1 MLLFFGWLSL
11 ATIISIQVTWLMK
24 SLRTLSLTNDPI
36 NLTRDSWFGS
46 NLSYFAAN
54 TKDPKL
60 ISVDIFFMWKC
71 YLDLAENLF
80 SFPYTLCL
88 PLPKGF
94 FKLTQGPSLT
104 WHANL
109 LRSCYCLYQWS
120 KWIYLEPQLT
130 LQFTFN
136 FFWQPVNGGG
146 NFGFGREWF

>member
-1 MLLFFGWLSL
+1 
-11 ATIISIQVTWLMK
+11 MK
-24 SLRTLSLTNDPI
+24 SLRALSLTYDPI

-94 FKLTQGPSLT
+94 FKLGPFIDM
-104 WHANL
+104 A
-109 LRSCYCLYQWS
+109 C
-120 KWIYLEPQLT
+120 QLT
-130 LQFTFN
+130 QELLLSLLGIKMDLSWATIN
-136 FFWQPVNGGG
+136 TAIHI
-146 NFGFGREWF
+146 